1 MGRIRRANIA
11 FRRDVPTHHRDLW
24 RVQGRNVS
32 DQGHQDSSRRCDS
45 QQDRR
50 PTNLRGLRMSEVSE
64 VLKVMSE
71 ARHEWQRRLIRDNDK
86 VAEHNRRI
94 AAT

>member
-1 MGRIRRANIA
+1 
-11 FRRDVPTHHRDLW
+11 
-24 RVQGRNVS
+24 
-32 DQGHQDSSRRCDS
+32 
-45 QQDRR
+45 
-50 PTNLRGLRMSEVSE
+50 MSEVSE